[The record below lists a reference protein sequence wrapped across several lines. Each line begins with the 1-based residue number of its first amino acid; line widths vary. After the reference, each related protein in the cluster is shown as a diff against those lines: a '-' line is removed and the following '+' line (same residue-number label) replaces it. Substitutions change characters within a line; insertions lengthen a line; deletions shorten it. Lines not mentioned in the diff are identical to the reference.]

1 MSFLT
6 NLKKN
11 IEEINS
17 LKMTEN
23 GAIGYSTTG
32 KKLLDMNFNVASYR
46 KSSVY
51 EIVTDF
57 DQARAE
63 NELLAIM
70 WLFFVRDV
78 RGGLGERRLF
88 RVLFRHLVTVNP
100 EPARKLLP
108 LIATYGRW
116 DDLIETTYETSLWGD
131 AVGIIKNQL
140 AADVEGCKNGEPISL
155 LAKWLPSER
164 TSSQKS
170 RRKARSLAA
179 DLDMDIK
186 EYNRTLV
193 MLRNHLKIVE
203 TKMSAKQWSEIDY
216 SAVPSKANLLYNS
229 AFLRNDE
236 ERRRAYLAAL
246 SKGETKI
253 NSSAAFPHDIVH
265 KYGRSG
271 WGYRVAQAVDE
282 TLEGMWKALPKSKG
296 LENVIVVCDGS
307 GSMTQTVDVH
317 SRLTAL
323 EVSNALAIYCSQ
335 YCKGEYKDKFIT
347 FSNRPQFV
355 DLSGCKTLRD
365 KLAVSYAHDEMSGT
379 NIEKVFDIILKSA
392 IQSGADQNDLPQS
405 VLVISDMEFNAP
417 YCTTG
422 TKPSKTLF
430 DTISSRYEDHGYKMP
445 HLVFWNV
452 NSRTKTIPITQNDM
466 GVTLVSGFSTGIMQ
480 MVTNGQTDPYMNL
493 VETITGE
500 RYKPIM
506 EILEK

>member
-140 AADVEGCKNGEPISL
+140 AADIKGCKNGEPISL

-236 ERRRAYLAAL
+236 ERRRAYLASL
-246 SKGETKI
+246 EKGETKI
-253 NSSAAFPHDIVH
+253 NASTVFPHEIVH
-265 KYGRSG
+265 KYRDAGCRYGNVGS
-271 WGYRVAQAVDE
+271 YDA
-282 TLEGMWKALPKSKG
+282 TLESMWKALPTPKG

-307 GSMTQTVDVH
+307 GSMLTTVDSNSHV
-317 SRLTAL
+317 TAL
-323 EVSNALAIYCSQ
+323 EVSKALAIYCSQ
-335 YCKGEYKDKFIT
+335 YCTGEYKDKFIT
-347 FSNRPQFV
+347 FSSNPRFV
-355 DLSGCKTLRD
+355 DLSSCNTLHE
-365 KLAVSYAHDEMSGT
+365 KLATVYKYDEWTNT
-379 NIEKVFDIILKSA
+379 NIERVFDIILQTAVENNATQDEMPKSILA
-392 IQSGADQNDLPQS
+392 
-405 VLVISDMEFNAP
+405 VSDMEFDQATYGKAP
-417 YCTTG
+417 D
-422 TKPSKTLF
+422 KSLF
-430 DTISSRYEDHGYKMP
+430 KILGDRYKAHGYELP
-445 HLVFWNV
+445 RLVFWNV
-452 NSRTKTIPITQNDM
+452 NSRTKTIPIRENEN

-500 RYKPIM
+500 RYQPIM